1 MIFKREVFRKFGK
14 VLFYLVFGTHGVQH
28 TVCSTQ
34 CTPTGTNYEETR
46 DCGSRRSR
54 GLWVFLLFVSW
65 QTFWEGADELGN
77 STQIFASQ
85 SREACESKDSASKKH
100 EVHL

>member
-1 MIFKREVFRKFGK
+1 MIFKREVLRKFGK
-14 VLFYLVFGTHGVQH
+14 VLFYLVFGTLSVQCAQCAVCTQCAAHGVQY
-28 TVCSTQ
+28 TV

-77 STQIFASQ
+77 STQIFAS
-85 SREACESKDSASKKH
+85 
-100 EVHL
+100 